1 MFIGLTPRAAA
12 TMVDNSDLE
21 TMEPLSLSLSLRP
34 LDSVAYISHVHL
46 PDPDVKDG
54 GVKGGSLLFRRE
66 KLVTTLM
73 SNWQGFFFS

>member
-54 GVKGGSLLFRRE
+54 G
-66 KLVTTLM
+66 
-73 SNWQGFFFS
+73 